1 MIVAATLIF
10 IVLLT
15 ANGVAALF
23 TDYLFFDH
31 LGFAGSWGKILFTQ
45 IALAVVFIVLFFL
58 ILFGNLTL
66 ADRLKPLV
74 RPPSPEEDLIER
86 YHQLV
91 GRHGTRVRVVVSG
104 FLALMFGLQ
113 VSSQWETW
121 LLFTNSQE
129 FGWLDPLHN
138 RDASFYVFR
147 LPFWSFLVDWF
158 SFAVAF
164 TIFAAA
170 LAHYLNGGIRAVAVE
185 RISDRVKLHLS
196 ALLAV
201 LALLR
206 AISYYLDRFEL
217 VNSRRG
223 LFDGALATDV
233 EVQIPALWL
242 LVLVSIT
249 CAGLFVANLWRK
261 GWGLPLVALGM
272 WAITHV
278 VVGGVFPALY
288 QRFAVEPNESTRERA
303 YIDENILATRYAYGL
318 AADTVEQ
325 RPFAYS
331 PGITTAEVDAN
342 QDILTDILLVDPA
355 LAQESFAK
363 DQGERREYQFRDLD
377 IDRYEVGD
385 QTEPVAISVRELSL
399 ASSEQGWENQHVVF
413 THGYGA
419 AVAAADV
426 RGSGGTPSYLVSG
439 LGPSLEVDPD
449 LNVDLTQPRI
459 YFGEDFGGYAV
470 VGAEGRNERDVLAN
484 SVSRDDSDYRY
495 TGEGGVGI
503 GSLVRQLAFSLRFQS
518 INPLISPFVG
528 GDSAVIYNRNVVD
541 RVKLAAPFLEFD
553 GDPYPVIDEGRV
565 KYVIDAYTTTNEFP
579 YSQGVNNRSLAN
591 AADLAGGYNYVRNS
605 AKAIVDAYDGTV
617 TIYIVDQTDPII
629 KAYESAFPDLFAD
642 EEAPLSLRDHFR
654 YPQDIFAIQTDMW
667 GDYQV
672 SDPVS
677 FLEGSQSW
685 IVART
690 ATREAGDSS
699 ATSATAVN
707 SAMDPQYVQT
717 RLPGET
723 DSEFVLQRAFV
734 NSSGENSEST
744 RPELTAILV
753 ARSDPENYGQLIQY
767 SLPAG
772 RVSAPDLVDGDIRRD
787 GEISQ
792 YVTLRDQNG
801 SRVLFGEM
809 IMVLVEDTLV
819 YVRPLYVEAEGQQ
832 AVPQLNQI
840 IAVNGDEIAM
850 RDSLD
855 AALRAVTSDTG
866 ETTPPPD
873 PGVVDPPVTELEL
886 PPSLDGL
893 SVTELIDI
901 ADDFLEAAD
910 QSAANG
916 DADEAVR
923 LRADARSA
931 LAQVTR
937 LLTGR
942 TT

>member
-1 MIVAATLIF
+1 MARTHPS
-10 IVLLT
+10 T
-15 ANGVAALF
+15 SSGCRSGPSWS
-23 TDYLFFDH
+23 T
-31 LGFAGSWGKILFTQ
+31 GFLS
-45 IALAVVFIVLFFL
+45 
-58 ILFGNLTL
+58 
-66 ADRLKPLV
+66 
-74 RPPSPEEDLIER
+74 PSP
-86 YHQLV
+86 
-91 GRHGTRVRVVVSG
+91 S
-104 FLALMFGLQ
+104 
-113 VSSQWETW
+113 
-121 LLFTNSQE
+121 
-129 FGWLDPLHN
+129 
-138 RDASFYVFR
+138 
-147 LPFWSFLVDWF
+147 PFS
-158 SFAVAF
+158 
-164 TIFAAA
+164 AAA

-206 AISYYLDRFEL
+206 AVSYYLDRFEL

-242 LVLVSIT
+242 LVLVSVT
-249 CAGLFVANLWRK
+249 CAGLFLANLRRR

-272 WAITHV
+272 WAVTHV

-288 QRFAVEPNESTRERA
+288 QRFAVEPNESTRETS
-303 YIDENILATRYAYGL
+303 YIDDNIAATRFAYGL
-318 AADTVEQ
+318 ASDTVEQ
-325 RPFAYS
+325 RSFSYS
-331 PGITTAEVDAN
+331 DGITTEEVDAN
-342 QDILTDILLVDPA
+342 QDILDDILLVDPF

-363 DQGERREYQFRDLD
+363 DQGERREYQFSDLD
-377 IDRYEVGD
+377 IDRYVVGD
-385 QTEPVAISVRELSL
+385 QIEPVAISVRELSL

-413 THGYGA
+413 THGFGV

-426 RGSGGTPSYLVSG
+426 RGPGGTPDYLVAG
-439 LGPSLEVDPD
+439 IGPTLEVDPD
-449 LNVDLTQPRI
+449 LQVDLTQPRI
-459 YFGEDFGGYAV
+459 YFGEGFGGYAV

-484 SVSRDDSDYRY
+484 SVSRSDSDFRY

-503 GSLVRQLAFSLRFQS
+503 GSFLRQIAFSLRFQS
-518 INPLISPFVG
+518 VNPLISPFVG
-528 GDSAVIYNRNVVD
+528 NESQVIYNRDVVQ
-541 RVKLAAPFLEFD
+541 RVELSAPFLRLD
-553 GDPYPVIDEGRV
+553 GDPYAVISEGRI

-579 YSQGVNNRSLAN
+579 YSQGVNARSLSSDR
-591 AADLAGGYNYVRNS
+591 DLAGGYNYVRNS
-605 AKAIVDAYDGTV
+605 AKAVVDAYDGTV
-617 TIYIVDQTDPII
+617 TIYIVDQSDPMIQ
-629 KAYESAFPDLFAD
+629 AYASAFPSLFAD
-642 EEAPLSLRDHFR
+642 QPAPADLQKNFR
-654 YPQDIFAIQTDMW
+654 YPQDIFSVQTDMW
-667 GDYQV
+667 GAYQV

-685 IVART
+685 TVARK
-690 ATREAGDSS
+690 ATREAGDSG
-699 ATSATAVN
+699 TNGTGVN
-707 SAMDPQYVQT
+707 DAMDPQYVLT

-723 DSEFVLQRAFV
+723 SSEFVLQRAFV
-734 NSSGENSEST
+734 NSSGANSEST

-809 IMVLVEDTLV
+809 IMVLVEDTLI
-819 YVRPLYVEAEGQQ
+819 YVRPLYVEAAGQQ

-840 IAVNGDEIAM
+840 IAVNGDQIAM

-855 AALRAVTSDTG
+855 AAIRAVTSDTADS
-866 ETTPPPD
+866 PAVPDSPPVIDPPD
-873 PGVVDPPVTELEL
+873 DLVL
-886 PPSLDGL
+886 PPELDGL
-893 SVTELIDI
+893 SVTALIEI
-901 ADDFLEAAD
+901 ADNFLEAAD
-910 QSAANG
+910 QSEANG
-916 DADEAVR
+916 DAEDAAR
-923 LRADARSA
+923 LRQDARTA